1 MKVLWE
7 RREVN
12 REVNNKIRKIEVLLW
27 NNKRMEK
34 DNR

>member
-1 MKVLWE
+1 MKVLWV
-7 RREVN
+7 RREVK